1 MTAMDDKI
9 EDGPRAEHVQDHVS
23 SGDEKTGRVTQHHLQ
38 QLTAAELA
46 VEKQL
51 KKKIDLRI
59 MPICVLIYL
68 MNYID
73 R

>member
-1 MTAMDDKI
+1 MNTDQKI
-9 EDGPRAEHVQDHVS
+9 EVGPRAEHVHDRVS
-23 SGDEKTGRVTQHHLQ
+23 IGDEKIGETREHLQ

-46 VEKQL
+46 VEKKL
-51 KKKIDLRI
+51 RRKIDIRI

-68 MNYID
+68 LNYID